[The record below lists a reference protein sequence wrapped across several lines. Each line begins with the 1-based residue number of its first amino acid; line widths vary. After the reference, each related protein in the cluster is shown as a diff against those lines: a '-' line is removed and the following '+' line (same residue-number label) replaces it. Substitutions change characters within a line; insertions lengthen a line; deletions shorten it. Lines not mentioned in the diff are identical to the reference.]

1 MCLPLILTNEGAIL
15 KRFFPE
21 DQIIFIQETCKKIS
35 TTHTSSDVDDSALIC
50 EICLMVDLVLSVPEL
65 GDFCRTQLTDSIS
78 PGGVTLLRN
87 LEELRVCVSERLR
100 ITPKMEAQQDAELRQ
115 LYQQNIRNREEVE
128 RLTEK
133 LNKLVTE
140 TEQEIE
146 GKKQLIKSQI
156 EKITKIRKQC
166 RDSVKKK
173 MDDAERQISWDVK
186 NSEYRLEELQAGAKN
201 AQYRREVQL
210 KEHIHSERDL
220 RAKRYKVESQ
230 LVAVLQKYDA
240 DIGERHAQLEEMTA
254 SYEEEKEQMALL
266 QVLYKVESQLVA
278 VLQKYDADIGER
290 HAQLEEMTASYEEE
304 KEQMALLQVVFGLAN
319 QLPPSL
325 PVFTIL
331 LTRSQFPQVLLH
343 LVLPA
348 IFGSTSRS
356 SSNWIVFPNLFNQFI
371 ILPPHHMACPPKSLA
386 LCFSY
391 NVWRLKHLSDFLVV
405 PDSPS
410 ISISNR
416 SNL

>member
-1 MCLPLILTNEGAIL
+1 MASSNDENNSYDFEASIQISRILKILSDTIKNTEIIMCLPLILTNEGAIL

-266 QVLYKVESQLVA
+266 QQQFDEQETEYVSLML
-278 VLQKYDADIGER
+278 
-290 HAQLEEMTASYEEE
+290 E
-304 KEQMALLQVVFGLAN
+304 KEHYERQQWEAKLYDIRCRIAARKIQRYFRAYLAA
-319 QLPPSL
+319 
-325 PVFTIL
+325 
-331 LTRSQFPQVLLH
+331 TR
-343 LVLPA
+343 A
-348 IFGSTSRS
+348 KG
-356 SSNWIVFPNLFNQFI
+356 
-371 ILPPHHMACPPKSLA
+371 K
-386 LCFSY
+386 
-391 NVWRLKHLSDFLVV
+391 KGKKGKKKK
-405 PDSPS
+405 
-410 ISISNR
+410 
-416 SNL
+416 